1 MSFVTINPATGD
13 RLQTYEAHDAA
24 AVDARLAA
32 ATAAQ
37 RRWRFEPPAT
47 RGAVLGRL
55 AGVLRGRA
63 AQNARLITCEM
74 GKPLAEASAEIEK
87 CAVTCDFYAQNAES
101 FLAPER
107 VETSA
112 LESLIAYEPL
122 GVVLGIMPWNYP
134 FWQAVRFLAPALLGG
149 NAALLK
155 HADNVP
161 GCALA
166 LEAALKQAGAPD
178 GLFSTLLIQTAE
190 VKGVI
195 EDPRVSAVSLTAST
209 EAGAIVA
216 AQAGARIKPQVLE
229 LGGSDPFIV
238 LADADLDR
246 TVKAA
251 VKARYSNTGQSCI
264 AAKRFLV
271 AEAIAGRFVEAFTD
285 AVGALTL
292 GDPLA
297 TATHLGPMA
306 RASLRTSL
314 HRQVE
319 ATRDAGARLL
329 CGGEAV
335 ERPGW
340 FYRPTVLDRVVPGMA
355 AFDEET
361 FGPAAAIT
369 VAKDD
374 DEAVALANATA
385 FGLGASIWTRDLDR
399 ARRLI
404 PRIEAGAVFVNAIVA
419 SDARIPFGG
428 VKHSGYGRELGVLG
442 VRSFLNQKTVWIGA

>member
-1 MSFVTINPATGD
+1 MSFVTTNPATGE

-24 AVDARLAA
+24 AEEARLAA
-32 ATAAQ
+32 AAAAQ
-37 RRWRFEPPAT
+37 RRWRAEPPAR
-47 RGAVLGRL
+47 RGALLARL
-55 AGVLRGRA
+55 AGVLRERA

-74 GKPLAEASAEIEK
+74 GKPLAEAAAEIEK
-87 CAVTCDFYAQNAES
+87 CAVTCDYYAANAER
-101 FLAPER
+101 FLAPEP

-166 LEAALKQAGAPD
+166 LEAALKEAGAPD
-178 GLFSTLLIQTAE
+178 GLFSALLIETAE

-216 AQAGARIKPQVLE
+216 AQAGARITPQVLE

-271 AEAIAGRFVEAFTD
+271 AEAIADRFVEAFTG

-292 GDPLA
+292 GDPLDPA
-297 TATHLGPMA
+297 TTLGPLA
-306 RASLRTSL
+306 RASLRASL

-319 ATRDAGARLL
+319 ATLHAGARLL

-340 FYRPTVLDRVVPGMA
+340 LYRPTVLDRVAPGMA

-369 VAKDD
+369 VARDD
-374 DEAVALANATA
+374 EEAVALANATA
-385 FGLGASIWTRDLDR
+385 FGLSASIWTRDLDR

-428 VKHSGYGRELGVLG
+428 VKHSGYGRELGVRG
-442 VRSFLNQKTVWIGA
+442 VCSFLNQKTVWVGA

>member
-1 MSFVTINPATGD
+1 M
-13 RLQTYEAHDAA
+13 
-24 AVDARLAA
+24 
-32 ATAAQ
+32 
-37 RRWRFEPPAT
+37 
-47 RGAVLGRL
+47 
-55 AGVLRGRA
+55 
-63 AQNARLITCEM
+63 
-74 GKPLAEASAEIEK
+74 
-87 CAVTCDFYAQNAES
+87 
-101 FLAPER
+101 
-107 VETSA
+107 
-112 LESLIAYEPL
+112 
-122 GVVLGIMPWNYP
+122 
-134 FWQAVRFLAPALLGG
+134 
-149 NAALLK
+149 
-155 HADNVP
+155 
-161 GCALA
+161 
-166 LEAALKQAGAPD
+166 
-178 GLFSTLLIQTAE
+178 
-190 VKGVI
+190 
-195 EDPRVSAVSLTAST
+195 
-209 EAGAIVA
+209 
-216 AQAGARIKPQVLE
+216 
-229 LGGSDPFIV
+229 

-319 ATRDAGARLL
+319 ATREAGARLL